1 MWSVYVW
8 KFVLFLGVEAGALVF
23 VEVGLGLGVGVGV
36 GWFFVD
42 LFTLLSGFLFGSIEV
57 FLF

>member
-23 VEVGLGLGVGVGV
+23 VEVGLGLGVG
-36 GWFFVD
+36 WFFVD